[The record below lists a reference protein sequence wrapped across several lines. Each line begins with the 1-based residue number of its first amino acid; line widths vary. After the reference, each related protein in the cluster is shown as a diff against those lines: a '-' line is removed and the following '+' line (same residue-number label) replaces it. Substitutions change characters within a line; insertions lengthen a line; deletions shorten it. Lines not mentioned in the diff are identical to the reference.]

1 MLITKPMS
9 KKYVFHYL
17 NDTEYKRYAR
27 VYSIGKRNGT
37 RGIYLWA
44 TGMGV
49 WRIVREAATDGVKRY
64 GKKKFATVLYICREL
79 GIWSCCNSSY
89 EFNKNN

>member
-17 NDTEYKRYAR
+17 NDTQYKRYA
-27 VYSIGKRNGT
+27 

-49 WRIVREAATDGVKRY
+49 WGIVPEAATDGVKR
-64 GKKKFATVLYICREL
+64 I
-79 GIWSCCNSSY
+79 NSNS
-89 EFNKNN
+89 F